1 MFRKCS
7 ICAMVRHR
15 LDSVSDFARQG
26 YNLRLT
32 CNGCG
37 RIVEASAP
45 LMMQEL
51 SRRHASQSIEK
62 LEERVKCQ
70 ECGHRGASITAC
82 EINF

>member
-1 MFRKCS
+1 
-7 ICAMVRHR
+7 MVRHK

-37 RIVEASAP
+37 RVVEASAP

-51 SRRHASQSIEK
+51 SRRHASQSIAK
-62 LEERVKCQ
+62 LEERAKCQ